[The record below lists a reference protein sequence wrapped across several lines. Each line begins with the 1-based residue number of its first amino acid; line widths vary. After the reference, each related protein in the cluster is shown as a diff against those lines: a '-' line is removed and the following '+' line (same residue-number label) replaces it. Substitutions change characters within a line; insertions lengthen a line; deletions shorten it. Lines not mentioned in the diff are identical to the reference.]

1 MDARRPDK
9 EDAETSTP
17 TELACEAAGLVV
29 KGEGE
34 PRWRDLVNALPAA
47 IYTTD
52 AAGLI
57 TFYNE
62 AAVALWGRKP
72 EIGKSEWCGSWKLHW
87 PDGTPMAHSECPMA
101 VSLRTGKPVR
111 GVEAV
116 AERPDGTRVPFMPYP
131 TPLRGASG
139 KLLGAVN
146 MLVDLTEV
154 KRGEQ
159 DGQRLAAI
167 VESSD
172 DAIVGKDLNGFI
184 SSWNRGAEQLFGY
197 LAEEVIGKSVTVL
210 IPPESH
216 NEEPA
221 ILERLRRGERIDH
234 YETVRRRKGGSLV
247 DISLT
252 VSPIKNASG
261 RIVGASKIARDIS
274 DRKKA
279 ETLQRLLARELH
291 HRTKNLIA
299 VVQSVVSRSFAGKR
313 TVEEAQ
319 TAVLERL
326 HSLGQA
332 HILLIDR
339 DWQGIELMDLASG
352 ELRPF
357 SDRVSMSGPPLV
369 MNPQAAQCFALAL
382 HELATNAA
390 KYGALSSPTG
400 RVALAW
406 SVDMRNG
413 AGEFTLGWEE
423 RNGPPV
429 TPPAR
434 RGFGS
439 SVLEQVMA
447 GYCDAPPQ
455 IDFAPSGLTY
465 LLKGPLDAIAAEPS
479 EPGARAAQDEGL
491 EPSPKPSAA

>member
-1 MDARRPDK
+1 MDARRPYK
-9 EDAETSTP
+9 EDALTWTP
-17 TELACEAAGLVV
+17 TEPAGQAV
-29 KGEGE
+29 KGQGE
-34 PRWRDLVNALPAA
+34 PRWRDLVNALPVA

-57 TFYNE
+57 TFFNE
-62 AAVALWGRKP
+62 PAAALWGCRP
-72 EIGKSEWCGSWKLHW
+72 EIGKSEVCGSWELYW

-101 VSLRTGKPVR
+101 VTLRTGKPVR
-111 GVEAV
+111 GAEAV

-131 TPLRGASG
+131 TPLHDASG
-139 KLLGAVN
+139 KLVGAVN
-146 MLVDLTEV
+146 MLVDLTES
-154 KRGEQ
+154 KRAEQ

-172 DAIVGKDLNGFI
+172 DAIVSKDLNGFI
-184 SSWNRGAEQLFGY
+184 SSWNRGAERLFGY
-197 LAEEVIGKSVTVL
+197 LAEEVIGKSVTIL
-210 IPPESH
+210 IPSDSH
-216 NEEPA
+216 NEEPG
-221 ILERLRRGERIDH
+221 ILERIRRGERIDH
-234 YETVRRRKGGSLV
+234 YETVRHRKGGSLV

-252 VSPIKNASG
+252 VSPIRNASG

-339 DWQGIELMDLASG
+339 DWQGIELMDLARG
-352 ELRPF
+352 ELRLF
-357 SDRVSMSGPPLV
+357 SDRVTMSGPAIV

-406 SVDMRNG
+406 SVDMHNG
-413 AGEFTLGWEE
+413 TAEFTLGWEE
-423 RNGPPV
+423 RNGPRV

-447 GYCDAPPQ
+447 GYGDAPPR

-465 LLKGPLDAIAAEPS
+465 LLKGPLDAIAAETF
-479 EPGARAAQDEGL
+479 EPDVG
-491 EPSPKPSAA
+491 PI